1 MQILVEEK
9 GMMPVK
15 KSGVKLHIGVD
26 ILGLPHMLLI
36 TSANITDR
44 NGAIEMLSYYS
55 AKSDRLIRLQKILV
69 DGGYSGEE
77 FADAVWAICG
87 AEVEVAKRNELHKFA
102 VIQKRW
108 VVERSFGWLDK
119 CRRFWKNCERLTHNT
134 LQLISMA
141 FIRIIANRYQTESKK
156 TGNIAASSELWDFQ
170 VHAPET
176 SVETS
181 VTIA

>member
-1 MQILVEEK
+1 
-9 GMMPVK
+9 
-15 KSGVKLHIGVD
+15 
-26 ILGLPHMLLI
+26 
-36 TSANITDR
+36 
-44 NGAIEMLSYYS
+44 MLSYYS

-141 FIRIIANRYQTESKK
+141 FIRIIANRY
-156 TGNIAASSELWDFQ
+156 
-170 VHAPET
+170 
-176 SVETS
+176 
-181 VTIA
+181 

>member
-1 MQILVEEK
+1 
-9 GMMPVK
+9 
-15 KSGVKLHIGVD
+15 
-26 ILGLPHMLLI
+26 MLLI

-108 VVERSFGWLDK
+108 VVERSFEWLDK

-141 FIRIIANRYQTESKK
+141 FIRIIANRYQTGSYV
-156 TGNIAASSELWDFQ
+156 FF
-170 VHAPET
+170 
-176 SVETS
+176 
-181 VTIA
+181 